1 MDSQSSQPGSESSTQ
16 VGLGVGVPTVAFTDD
31 DVDGD
36 GDGDG
41 MAYQM
46 VPYSEQGLARGI
58 TINSAEVS
66 QQCLPDSFA
75 CTVCEDEFPRIQ
87 CINAGSGARQCWRC
101 KKCHATINRM
111 NNAAKGNEQLEA
123 ELRALKRDKQRYHN
137 EVIRLRGRGAQ
148 AKEMRSY
155 LQSLSSIRS
164 ITTQNTK
171 IELNF
176 RQYIGWE
183 HRMHLRSEE
192 ESTALWQQ
200 HMKNP
205 DMKKFKLNG
214 EDFVVMNQPRE
225 FVDATTVAAERTLS
239 FDQLTI
245 SGDDEVERAMGRLQA
260 GTQMQMIGPLFASA
274 GAGVFHTD
282 ASHSDALAAAGGVDE
297 ATRSL
302 KRRASDPT
310 RADPIKAKMARL
322 SHAASAAADDPFV
335 KRQRALIQKNEM
347 ITTCKGIR
355 AALRSLSGRV
365 NRMASPTGENALP
378 VRVGI
383 KELGERAQAA
393 EVKLQ
398 ETLDKFASMS
408 GDELI
413 TAIASFADEVA
424 ECQRQ
429 LSSLELALEA
439 EKGENKRLRADA
451 TSIRRQQAQVKAKAV
466 KAEGGKV
473 VPQKAGS
480 SQPKGSSLT
489 AGLNQLQTQKS
500 KRFSGNESA
509 DIQAVLHAELSV
521 ASAFFLKE
529 MFVEASA
536 NARSQFEVDDLVSP
550 FVLAISEMG
559 QGHAITLLHSLY
571 EPRMEKSIQSLAKSF
586 AESNKQCVIPV
597 LGKGCSPEFI
607 EQVNEAAWA
616 KVLMGPGNSGLDPTL
631 LSTCACLWMIIMPT
645 GALHDG
651 VLAAPVAGLGGWL
664 TVRSEGTLYITLM
677 EDSEPGSLDRSMIL
691 MFKTQIARDVFK
703 KDIKAMKLVSGHS
716 LWVPPMYSMMIFSG
730 PNPDVESITYSWQPY
745 LSRRLLTKLLG
756 ETTASDRVREV
767 GAQMASVVQAGF
779 FKRGIL
785 EPNW

>member
-1 MDSQSSQPGSESSTQ
+1 
-16 VGLGVGVPTVAFTDD
+16 
-31 DVDGD
+31 
-36 GDGDG
+36 
-41 MAYQM
+41 
-46 VPYSEQGLARGI
+46 
-58 TINSAEVS
+58 
-66 QQCLPDSFA
+66 
-75 CTVCEDEFPRIQ
+75 
-87 CINAGSGARQCWRC
+87 
-101 KKCHATINRM
+101 
-111 NNAAKGNEQLEA
+111 
-123 ELRALKRDKQRYHN
+123 
-137 EVIRLRGRGAQ
+137 
-148 AKEMRSY
+148 
-155 LQSLSSIRS
+155 
-164 ITTQNTK
+164 
-171 IELNF
+171 
-176 RQYIGWE
+176 
-183 HRMHLRSEE
+183 MHLRSEE

-214 EDFVVMNQPRE
+214 EDFVVMNQPRQ
-225 FVDATTVAAERTLS
+225 FVDNTTVAAERTLS

-302 KRRASDPT
+302 KRRDSDPT
-310 RADPIKAKMARL
+310 HADPIKAKMARL

-347 ITTCKGIR
+347 ITTCNGIR
-355 AALRSLSGRV
+355 AALKNLFGRI

-398 ETLDKFASMS
+398 KTLDKFASMS

-439 EKGENKRLRADA
+439 EKSENKRLRADA
-451 TSIRRQQAQVKAKAV
+451 ASIRRQQAQVKAKAV

-489 AGLNQLQTQKS
+489 ANQLQTQKS

-509 DIQAVLHAELSV
+509 DIQAVLHAELSE

-571 EPRMEKSIQSLAKSF
+571 EPRMEKSMQSLAKTF

-616 KVLMGPGNSGLDPTL
+616 KVLTGGRKQWAGPNIVVHL
-631 LSTCACLWMIIMPT
+631 CL
-645 GALHDG
+645 
-651 VLAAPVAGLGGWL
+651 
-664 TVRSEGTLYITLM
+664 
-677 EDSEPGSLDRSMIL
+677 SLDDHH
-691 MFKTQIARDVFK
+691 AD
-703 KDIKAMKLVSGHS
+703 
-716 LWVPPMYSMMIFSG
+716 
-730 PNPDVESITYSWQPY
+730 
-745 LSRRLLTKLLG
+745 RRP
-756 ETTASDRVREV
+756 A
-767 GAQMASVVQAGF
+767 
-779 FKRGIL
+779 
-785 EPNW
+785 